1 MTTITRDDL
10 HAMLI
15 VEQLR
20 KQDESIKMY
29 VNAITSEILWHNKN
43 GKKIY
48 KKILYKEPDQV
59 KTQVMQQLQSVFIDS
74 KIVYSETDQSIT
86 IDWSEDS

>member
-1 MTTITRDDL
+1 
-10 HAMLI
+10 MLI
-15 VEQLR
+15 AEQVR

-43 GKKIY
+43 NKKTY
-48 KKILYKEPDQV
+48 TKILYKETDEVKNQV
-59 KTQVMQQLQSVFIDS
+59 VQQLQLVFIDS

-86 IDWSEDS
+86 VDWSED

>member
-1 MTTITRDDL
+1 MTTISRDDL
-10 HAMLI
+10 CAMW
-15 VEQLR
+15 VTEQSR

-43 GKKIY
+43 GKKMY
-48 KKILYKEPDQV
+48 KKVLYKEPEQV

-74 KIVYSETDQSIT
+74 KIVYSETDHSIT
-86 IDWSEDS
+86 IDWS